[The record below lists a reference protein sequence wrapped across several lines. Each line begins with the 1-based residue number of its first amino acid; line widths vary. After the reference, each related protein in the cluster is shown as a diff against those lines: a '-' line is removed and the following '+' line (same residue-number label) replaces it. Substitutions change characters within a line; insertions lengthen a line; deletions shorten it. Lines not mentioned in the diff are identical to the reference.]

1 MPGARVDAADASG
14 ALDAAHA
21 AQTATSALKSVK
33 SLAVEVPR
41 ISVREL
47 ADLLAGD
54 DPERSVLL
62 VDVRGSE
69 ERSIASIPGA
79 RAIHLDEFRSGTAVS
94 QIPFDQPVVIHCRS
108 GVRSEEASRILIE
121 AGHPDVRHLEGGVLA
136 WVREIDPAQ
145 PSY

>member
-1 MPGARVDAADASG
+1 MPGGLVSADGVHDAADAADG
-14 ALDAAHA
+14 
-21 AQTATSALKSVK
+21 V
-33 SLAVEVPR
+33 VVGEVPL

-47 ADLLAGD
+47 ADLLSGSD
-54 DPERSVLL
+54 LDGSGSSVLL
-62 VDVRGSE
+62 VDVRGNE
-69 ERSIASIPGA
+69 ERSIAHIPGA
-79 RAIHLDEFRSGTAVS
+79 RAIHLDEFRSGTALP

-108 GVRSEEASRILIE
+108 GVRSEEAARILLE